1 MDRLNKIIE
10 MIDILSDEFYRLK
23 NNICLPYDL
32 SAIQTTIILDIYKN
46 PNETKI
52 TDICKRLKKSTNSIS
67 PLINRL
73 VDKGFLYKYSD
84 PSDKRIFKLG
94 LTDTSKSITSQIRT
108 DVEDYTL
115 PIAEELTEEEISE
128 IENSLELLIKAV
140 F

>member
-73 VDKGFLYKYSD
+73 VDKGFLYKYND
-84 PSDKRIFKLG
+84 PSDKRIFKVG
-94 LTDTSKSITSQIRT
+94 LTEKSKSITSQIRV

-115 PIAEELTEEEISE
+115 PIAEELTEAEISE

>member
-10 MIDILSDEFYRLK
+10 MINILSDEFYRLK

-46 PNETKI
+46 PKETKI

-73 VDKGFLYKYSD
+73 VEKGFLYKYKD
-84 PSDKRIFKLG
+84 PNDKRISKVG
-94 LTDTSKSITSQIRT
+94 LTDKSKSITSQIRV

-115 PIAEELTEEEISE
+115 PVAEELTKEEINE
-128 IENSLELLIKAV
+128 IEKSLELLIKAV

>member
-10 MIDILSDEFYRLK
+10 MIDVLSDEFYRLK

-73 VDKGFLYKYSD
+73 VDKGFLYKYND
-84 PSDKRIFKLG
+84 PSDKRIFKVG
-94 LTDTSKSITSQIRT
+94 LTEKSKSITSQIRV

>member
-10 MIDILSDEFYRLK
+10 MINILSDEFYRLK

-32 SAIQTTIILDIYKN
+32 SATQTTIILDIYKN

-73 VDKGFLYKYSD
+73 VEKGFLYKYND
-84 PSDKRIFKLG
+84 PNDKRIFKVG
-94 LTDTSKSITSQIRT
+94 LTDKSKSITSQIRT

-115 PIAEELTEEEISE
+115 PVAEELTKEEINE
-128 IENSLELLIKAV
+128 IEKYLELLIKAV

>member
-10 MIDILSDEFYRLK
+10 MINILSDEFYKLK

-46 PNETKI
+46 PDETKI

-73 VDKGFLYKYSD
+73 VEKGFLYKCKD
-84 PSDKRIFKLG
+84 PNDKRISKVG
-94 LTDTSKSITSQIRT
+94 LTDKSKSITSQIRV

-115 PIAEELTEEEISE
+115 PVAEELTEEEINE
-128 IENSLELLIKAV
+128 IEKSLELLIKAV

>member
-73 VDKGFLYKYSD
+73 VDKGFLYKYND
-84 PSDKRIFKLG
+84 PSDKRIFKVG
-94 LTDTSKSITSQIRT
+94 LTEKSKSITSQIRT

-115 PIAEELTEEEISE
+115 PIAEELTEAEISE

>member
-1 MDRLNKIIE
+1 MDRLNRIIE

-46 PNETKI
+46 PDETKI

-73 VDKGFLYKYSD
+73 VDKGFLYKYND
-84 PSDKRIFKLG
+84 PNDKRIFKVG
-94 LTDTSKSITSQIRT
+94 LTDKSKSITSQIRT

-115 PIAEELTEEEISE
+115 PVAEELTEEEINE
-128 IENSLELLIKAV
+128 IEKSLELLIKAV

>member
-10 MIDILSDEFYRLK
+10 MINILSDEFYRLK

-46 PNETKI
+46 PEETKI

-73 VDKGFLYKYSD
+73 VEKGFLYKYKD
-84 PSDKRIFKLG
+84 PNDKRISKVG
-94 LTDTSKSITSQIRT
+94 LTEKSKSITSQIRV

-115 PIAEELTEEEISE
+115 PVAEELTKEEINE
-128 IENSLELLIKAV
+128 IEKSLELLIKAV

>member
-1 MDRLNKIIE
+1 MDRLNRIIE
-10 MIDILSDEFYRLK
+10 MINILSDEFYRLK

-73 VDKGFLYKYSD
+73 VEKGFLYKYKD
-84 PSDKRIFKLG
+84 PNDKRISKVG
-94 LTDTSKSITSQIRT
+94 LTDKSKSITSQIRT

-115 PIAEELTEEEISE
+115 PVAEELTKEEINE

>member
-73 VDKGFLYKYSD
+73 VDKGFLYKYND
-84 PSDKRIFKLG
+84 PSDKRIFKVG
-94 LTDTSKSITSQIRT
+94 LTEKSKSITSQIRT